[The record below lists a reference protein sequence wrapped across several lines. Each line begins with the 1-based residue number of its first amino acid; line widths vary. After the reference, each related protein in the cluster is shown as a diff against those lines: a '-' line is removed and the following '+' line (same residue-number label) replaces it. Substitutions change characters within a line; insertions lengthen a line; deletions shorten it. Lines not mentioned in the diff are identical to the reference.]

1 MNNIVDTFNISKIN
15 IESEIEDEID
25 DENENNID
33 SINENTDII
42 IKKKKLIEMVN
53 NLTNIEYIEILN
65 IIQNDK
71 CSYSSNSN
79 GVFINLTN
87 IDDKTIDKIFNFLK
101 FTKHKK
107 EELKEKE
114 KYLETFKDNMDI
126 PDIDKNINKKFNE
139 LNNKNNESIE
149 CLSENS
155 DNINYNDYLC
165 FSSDDEDNK

>member
-25 DENENNID
+25 DENNID

-79 GVFINLTN
+79 GVFI
-87 IDDKTIDKIFNFLK
+87 
-101 FTKHKK
+101 H
-107 EELKEKE
+107 
-114 KYLETFKDNMDI
+114 
-126 PDIDKNINKKFNE
+126 
-139 LNNKNNESIE
+139 
-149 CLSENS
+149 
-155 DNINYNDYLC
+155 
-165 FSSDDEDNK
+165 